1 MVLCFGTNACISR
14 IKDGKVGLSAVGA
27 AYKANLV
34 LMSDSRIAELF
45 KQLDTKVWSVQPASI
60 LLACWDTFIACI

>member
-45 KQLDTKVWSVQPASI
+45 EQLRKSGAYSRHR
-60 LLACWDTFIACI
+60 FY